1 MGELVYNDDSLITW
15 AAEKIGFE
23 PRPDVKAMG
32 WKVNGVIRAVV
43 LWDGFSECDCN
54 IHVASDGNPH
64 WLSRPFLAAAFMH
77 PFVQWKLKRVTG
89 LVPAKN
95 TAALRFDLH
104 LGFVKEGYL
113 RKALPDDDLILLG
126 MLREE
131 CRFIP
136 SKFRVEVTP

>member
-64 WLSRPFLAAAFMH
+64 WLRRPFLTAAFMH